1 MIVLLLNEER
11 INLTPASTLTT
22 RTSLVAGQ
30 ANVERTL
37 RARSMGGGISACCP
51 AHSAV
56 QHAN

>member
-30 ANVERTL
+30 ANVRTT
-37 RARSMGGGISACCP
+37 RCWRVYEKYIIFYVGSIKYAIM
-51 AHSAV
+51 V
-56 QHAN
+56 